1 MGTTPRPHG
10 SRWDCIPQPHARDA
24 WHGTSYVW
32 RTHEVED
39 NEVYDDD
46 AHIMTMMM
54 LLLVDFRIVF
64 NTIVVGDAYTM
75 TRLMMHLQSC

>member
-54 LLLVDFRIVF
+54 RLLEMIMRHIVMV
-64 NTIVVGDAYTM
+64 TVTHMMI
-75 TRLMMHLQSC
+75 LMHV